1 MIATGFTGSW
11 LDRADAVRNDPEAL
25 AALRDHRAARLLVLN
40 AGDPLLGPDGR
51 LAWQAVTGDDLL
63 FLGLH
68 DDVPHFAPLLAEH
81 GTGAAR
87 SRDLFALLDRLAPGD
102 AAVFGT
108 ARALLSWHARHRFC
122 ANCGGGTDP
131 IRGGWARRC
140 HACGAE
146 HFPRTDPVVI
156 MLVEHAGRALVGR
169 QAAWPPQRYS
179 ALAGFVEPG
188 ESVEE
193 AVAREVLEE
202 AGVRV
207 RDVRYIASQPW
218 PFPGQL
224 MIGAFAQADDSEL
237 TVDTRELEDAIWVTR
252 PEMEAALRGDADVR
266 FLPPPPYAIAR
277 TLLEAWV
284 TSTSNSSPRP

>member
-11 LDRADAVRNDPEAL
+11 LDRADAVRHDDAAL
-25 AALRDHRAARLLVLN
+25 AALGADPGARLLVLD
-40 AGDPLLGPDGR
+40 AGDPQVGADGR
-51 LAWQAVTGDDLL
+51 LAWQPVAELGELL

-68 DDVPHFAPLLAEH
+68 DGVPHFAPLLAAH

-87 SRDLFALLDRLAPGD
+87 SPALFALLDRLAPGD

-108 ARALLSWHARHRFC
+108 ARALLSWHTRHRFC
-122 ANCGGGTDP
+122 ANCGGVTAP

-140 HACGAE
+140 AVCGTE

-156 MLVEHAGRALVGR
+156 MVVEHDGRALLGR
-169 QAAWPPQRYS
+169 QTAWPPRRYS

-193 AVAREVLEE
+193 AVAREVQEE

-207 RDVRYIASQPW
+207 RDVRYLASQPW

-224 MIGAFAQADDSEL
+224 MIGAVAQADDPTL

-252 PEMEAALRGDADVR
+252 AELAAALRGDADAR
-266 FLPPPPYAIAR
+266 FLPPPAYAIAR

-284 TSTSNSSPRP
+284 TDAPAQAGA